1 MQPEPQALHGQG
13 QAAPSGGR
21 AALPGGAGAR
31 AGDGAG
37 AGVGADRVLI
47 AHIDGRRFL
56 SVEQRAALGYPSH
69 SPKYDAGAPVA
80 SATS

>member
-1 MQPEPQALHGQG
+1 M
-13 QAAPSGGR
+13 
-21 AALPGGAGAR
+21 
-31 AGDGAG
+31 
-37 AGVGADRVLI
+37 GADRVLI